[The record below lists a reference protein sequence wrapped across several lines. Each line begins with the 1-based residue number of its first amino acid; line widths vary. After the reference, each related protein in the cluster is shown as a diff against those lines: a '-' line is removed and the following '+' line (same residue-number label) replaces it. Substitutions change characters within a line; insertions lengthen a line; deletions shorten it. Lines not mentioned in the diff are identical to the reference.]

1 MLPHTPGPGPA
12 HGATMPWTPF
22 IHAWGAVRLNSQDG
36 ALARRNRS
44 FGRGVALALLVGMA
58 VAAGACG
65 GSTYGGGAEAE
76 SVGGQI
82 VEVVPLGLQDLDS
95 LTIEDSD
102 GERWHFEARGARF
115 FSFSPS
121 HLTEHMVQGL
131 PVTVTFRRDGDALVA
146 SGIGD

>member
-1 MLPHTPGPGPA
+1 MVSHPGPGPA

-22 IHAWGAVRLNSQDG
+22 IHALGTARLSSEDGAV
-36 ALARRNRS
+36 ARRNHSLR
-44 FGRGVALALLVGMA
+44 RGAALALLIGMA

-65 GSTYGGGAEAE
+65 GAAEPE
-76 SVGGQI
+76 SVRGQI
-82 VEVVPLGLQDLDS
+82 VEVVPLGLLDLDS
-95 LTIEDSD
+95 LTIEDSE

>member
-1 MLPHTPGPGPA
+1 MVQRSRD
-12 HGATMPWTPF
+12 
-22 IHAWGAVRLNSQDG
+22 GAV
-36 ALARRNRS
+36 ARRNHS
-44 FGRGVALALLVGMA
+44 LGRGAALALLVAVA

-65 GSTYGGGAEAE
+65 GSTDGGAAEPE
-76 SVGGQI
+76 SVRGQI
-82 VEVVPLGLQDLDS
+82 VEVVPLGLLDLDS

-102 GERWHFEARGARF
+102 GEQWHFEARGARF

-131 PVTVTFRRDGDALVA
+131 PVTVTFRRDGDALVV

>member
-1 MLPHTPGPGPA
+1 MPRTPL
-12 HGATMPWTPF
+12 
-22 IHAWGAVRLNSQDG
+22 IHAWGATPLNSEDG
-36 ALARRNRS
+36 AVSRINRS
-44 FGRGVALALLVGMA
+44 LWRGVALALLIGIA
-58 VAAGACG
+58 VTAGACG
-65 GSTYGGGAEAE
+65 GSTDGGAAEPE
-76 SVGGQI
+76 SVRGQI
-82 VEVVPLGLQDLDS
+82 VEVVPLGLLDLDS

-102 GERWHFEARGARF
+102 GKRWHFEARGARF